1 MMRPIDYEGN
11 ETFCKTLVR
20 HDPRMI
26 CYVRNYD
33 LEIMRIVLDDS
44 TTHINR
50 VSYHHCKNES
60 ELSKILEYAYSRN
73 ASARKNFLEVIDWSL
88 SENRRTISM
97 DKDIAKRMLTE
108 IFSANPEGLL
118 FMSEMK
124 WLKVI
129 EKGYGVDIKEILLKS
144 KADRIMKRI
153 VDRVDMEDYQPD
165 TNYSY
170 DPIKTY
176 ASKVFGWSFSSRISP
191 LTSLADK
198 IVLLSEAYGLGDKFT
213 ALALYFK
220 LKD

>member
-1 MMRPIDYEGN
+1 MMRSIDYEGN
-11 ETFCKTLVR
+11 EAFCKMLVK

-26 CYVRNYD
+26 CYVHNYD
-33 LEIMRIVLDDS
+33 LEIMRTVLDDS

-50 VSYHHCKNES
+50 VSFHRCKNDS

-88 SENRRTISM
+88 SEHRRPISL
-97 DKDIAKRMLTE
+97 DKEIAKRMLTE

-124 WLKVI
+124 WLKAI
-129 EKGYGVDIKEILLKS
+129 EKDYGVDIKEILLKS
-144 KADRIMKRI
+144 KAERIMKRI
-153 VDRVDMEDYQPD
+153 VDKVDMEEYRPD
-165 TNYSY
+165 MNSY
-170 DPIKTY
+170 DPLNTY
-176 ASKVFGWSFSSRISP
+176 ASKVFGWSFSNRISP
-191 LTSLADK
+191 LTSLADN

-220 LKD
+220 LKG